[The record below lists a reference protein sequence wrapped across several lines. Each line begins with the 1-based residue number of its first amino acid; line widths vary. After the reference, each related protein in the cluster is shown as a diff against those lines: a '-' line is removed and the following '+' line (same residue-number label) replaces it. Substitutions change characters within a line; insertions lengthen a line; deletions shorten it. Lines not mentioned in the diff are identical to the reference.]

1 MNKNLKEQIIKLRQS
16 GFSYNQIKEK
26 LGCSKGTI
34 AFHCSTKV
42 RKKALARHQ
51 KRRKSNPLRTKIE
64 LFRNVKK
71 QIPKKVKFNGG
82 SIEERLKIKTWH
94 FVKIKK
100 KGYEKRMFNED
111 QLLEK
116 IGDNP
121 VCYLTG
127 RSIQLEDSRS
137 YNLDHI
143 IPKSKGG
150 DNSLNNCQISC
161 REANQAKNDLTYD
174 EFIKLCRDVIAH
186 HEKVAL
192 PRIARGI
199 TL

>member
-16 GFSYNQIKEK
+16 GCSYSQIQEK

-51 KRRKSNPLRTKIE
+51 KRRKKNPLRTKIE

-71 QIPKKVKFNGG
+71 QIPKNLKFTGG
-82 SIEERLKIKTWH
+82 TLIERIKIKTWQ
-94 FVKIKK
+94 FVKTKK
-100 KGYEKRMFNED
+100 KGYEKRMFNEH

-116 IGDNP
+116 IGNNP

-127 RSIQLEDSRS
+127 RPINLEDSRS
-137 YNLDHI
+137 YNLDHV

-150 DNSLNNCQISC
+150 DNSLTNCQIAC
-161 REANQAKNDLTYD
+161 KEANQAKNNLSYE
-174 EFIKLCRDVIAH
+174 EFVQLCREV
-186 HEKVAL
+186 VANHDRMTL
-192 PRIARGI
+192 PRFELG
-199 TL
+199 T